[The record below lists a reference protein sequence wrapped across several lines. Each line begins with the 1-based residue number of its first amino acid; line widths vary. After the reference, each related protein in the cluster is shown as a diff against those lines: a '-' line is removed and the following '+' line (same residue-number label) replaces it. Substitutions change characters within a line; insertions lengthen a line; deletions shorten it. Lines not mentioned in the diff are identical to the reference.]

1 MDIRIW
7 KQNKNE
13 YRPICNKIKWISTY
27 DFYKDTALNGYDYI
41 MDVTSRHIVLGAG
54 KGKIK
59 VTFKKIKVM

>member
-1 MDIRIW
+1 ME
-7 KQNKNE
+7 NKTEINTDQYEIKSNE
-13 YRPICNKIKWISTY
+13 STY